1 MVLQSFRSS
10 YSSKNPNG
18 SIQYVIAIYIS
29 FLLEYEELA
38 NHVIRNNDH
47 NLRNQLHQKAAPV
60 QTVDEYKQHQFFHTE
75 GQQASAEETSQLCPE
90 ALGRISR
97 SIEDPSLVRNKL
109 EQHADNPV
117 HNIGK
122 ERSPAK
128 ALREKNKERQ
138 IQKDRQAAEK
148 EIQEYFLVFTVP
160 GL

>member
-1 MVLQSFRSS
+1 MPIQSEHQSLTHII
-10 YSSKNPNG
+10 YAN
-18 SIQYVIAIYIS
+18 AIRIS

-47 NLRNQLHQKAAPV
+47 NLCNQLHQKAAPV
-60 QTVDEYKQHQFFHTE
+60 QTVDEHKQHQFFHTK
-75 GQQASAEETSQLCPE
+75 GQQASAEETGQLCPE
-90 ALGRISR
+90 ALGRIR
-97 SIEDPSLVRNKL
+97 HGIEDPGLVRNKL

-117 HNIGK
+117 HNVGK

-138 IQKDRQAAEK
+138 IQKDCQASEE
-148 EIQEYFLVFTVP
+148 EIQEYFLVFTLP